1 MLCKLQTVCFKTSNP
16 VLPTVSTDCLLLH
29 FMFRTYTHTH
39 THINTHTPT
48 FCILQSE
55 PTTHTRMHTHTHTG
69 CLLHF
74 MIRTCIHTNTHTH
87 TNLILHF
94 MIRTYTHTHTH
105 TAFLT
110 DWGKSHSVS
119 YPWISCVMIMYSLKK
134 FFLNWK
140 RKRKK
145 GVGGRRLPSSGGRSN
160 SQLHSG
166 KKTQAEISLTILT
179 WLGIFYHQKGFF
191 LS

>member
-1 MLCKLQTVCFKTSNP
+1 MRTFRTVHLSLRRSVCRDDRGGHGWTHVWLIPRPAMCSVSCKLFALKHLILYYRPSP
-16 VLPTVSTDCLLLH
+16 RTVSSCILCSEP
-29 FMFRTYTHTH
+29 THTH

-48 FCILQSE
+48 LSCILWSE
-55 PTTHTRMHTHTHTG
+55 PTH
-69 CLLHF
+69 
-74 MIRTCIHTNTHTH
+74 
-87 TNLILHF
+87 
-94 MIRTYTHTHTH
+94 THTHTH

>member
-39 THINTHTPT
+39 THK
-48 FCILQSE
+48 
-55 PTTHTRMHTHTHTG
+55 
-69 CLLHF
+69 
-74 MIRTCIHTNTHTH
+74 HTH
-87 TNLILHF
+87 TNLLHF
-94 MIRTYTHTHTH
+94 TIRTYYTHTDAHTHTHRLSTAFYDQNLHTYKHTHTHQPYPAFYDQNLHTHTHTH
-105 TAFLT
+105 TTFLT